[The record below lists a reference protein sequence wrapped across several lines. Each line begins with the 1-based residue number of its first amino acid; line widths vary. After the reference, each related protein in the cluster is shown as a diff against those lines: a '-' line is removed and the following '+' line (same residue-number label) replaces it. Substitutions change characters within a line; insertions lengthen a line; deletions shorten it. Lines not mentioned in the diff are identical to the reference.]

1 MSVNWTIEL
10 AHDNSPLRGQV
21 TRDFNY
27 CHNVFVLFC
36 DSHME
41 EKAVYESAQ
50 LFNDKINSKIQTR
63 DS

>member
-10 AHDNSPLRGQV
+10 AHDNSPLWGQV

-36 DSHME
+36 DSHVE
-41 EKAVYESAQ
+41 GKTVYESA
-50 LFNDKINSKIQTR
+50 
-63 DS
+63 